1 MNDID
6 MQKLMDMLSK
16 MDKKD
21 LEKGLSQAS
30 QILNSSN
37 KDEILKKL
45 NGLK

>member
-1 MNDID
+1 MNDAD
-6 MQKLMDMLSK
+6 MRKIMEMLSK

-21 LEKGLSQAS
+21 LEKGISQAS
-30 QILNSSN
+30 QILNSTN